1 MTLATRKPLKAISG
15 RPRKCAVRTCRAMFV
30 PTQSFQSWCSPEC
43 GVQIARDKQQ
53 KERTALAKIERK
65 AIKARKEQLKGRAE
79 YMKEAQQAF
88 NAWVRERDADQ
99 PCISCGRH
107 HQGQWHAGHYRTTKA
122 APELRFEPLN
132 VWKQCA
138 PCNNHKSGDIVNYRI
153 NLVEKIGAE
162 KVAWL
167 EGPHEPK
174 KYSIADLK
182 AITAMYRAL
191 LRDLKKQQA
200 GLMPEQGA
208 AAGYQG
214 NNRKGAGGAHFT
226 VD

>member
-1 MTLATRKPLKAISG
+1 MTLAAKPPRPKKCRVCRETYTPSKPLQ
-15 RPRKCAVRTCRAMFV
+15 VV
-30 PTQSFQSWCSPEC
+30 CSPSC
-43 GVQIARDKQQ
+43 ALLHAKQKGE
-53 KERTALAKIERK
+53 KERKALEKIERK
-65 AIKARKEQLKGRAE
+65 AIRDVKERVKPRAE
-79 YMKEAQQAF
+79 YMKEVQQVF

-174 KYSIADLK
+174 KYSIEDLK

-191 LRDLKKQQA
+191 VREA
-200 GLMPEQGA
+200 RRERG
-208 AAGYQG
+208 
-214 NNRKGAGGAHFT
+214 
-226 VD
+226 